1 MIRLILFFAI
11 VVLVATGAVWLADQ
25 PGSLTLNWQAYEIRV
40 SALAATAAAL
50 IGFAVLYMIMRLIR
64 NIFVAP
70 RAAATALKS
79 RRRKKGY
86 QALTRGLIAAS
97 HGHGK
102 LAEQL
107 SNTAR
112 KLLPDEPL
120 TLLLQAQTAQIK
132 GEEAGAAKVFRTML
146 ESPET
151 QVLGLRG
158 LFTQARKDGET
169 DVARAIAARAV
180 KLEPD
185 SPWAS
190 AALLELQSSTGS
202 WLSAER
208 TLELQKRHKLISKA
222 RARRL
227 RAVLLTAQAMEKENA
242 EPEAAL
248 SQALEA
254 HKLAPGLVPAAV
266 LAGRLLAQKG
276 KQSRAAR
283 VLEKTWGIAP
293 HPDLADVYAHLRMG
307 DKPPARLKRIQALA
321 ARTPGHPEAAM
332 ALARAAIEA
341 REWKEARKA
350 LEPLLEDPGQN
361 ACLLMARIE
370 DGEFG
375 DKGRAR
381 EWLSRALR
389 ARRDPVWIA
398 DGFESER
405 WAPVSPVTGQLDA
418 FEWKIPHESLPPATA
433 VLDEGIIDMAGHT
446 DKHADKGADDVVTDG
461 EDAVLEILPPET
473 TEPND
478 TETEKPADAGGKGPV
493 SPEKPAPEASSS
505 PEEKPE
511 TAAILKPAGHQ
522 PDDPGP
528 LKEARAGQE
537 TSIFG
542 FLRRPGA

>member
-11 VVLVATGAVWLADQ
+11 VVLVAAGAVWLADQ

-40 SALAATAAAL
+40 SALAAATAAL
-50 IGFAVLYMIMRLIR
+50 TGFALLYMIIRLIR
-64 NIFVAP
+64 NILAAP
-70 RAAATALKS
+70 KTAVKALRS

-112 KLLPDEPL
+112 KLLPEEPL

-146 ESPET
+146 ESPDT

-227 RAVLLTAQAMEKENA
+227 RAVLLTAQAMEKENT

-248 SQALEA
+248 SLALEA
-254 HKLAPGLVPAAV
+254 HKLAPELVPAAV

-276 KQSRAAR
+276 KHSRAAK
-283 VLEKTWGIAP
+283 VLEKTWSIAP
-293 HPDLADVYAHLRMG
+293 HPDLAEVYAHLRMG
-307 DKPPARLKRIQALA
+307 DKPPERLKRIQTLA

-341 REWKEARKA
+341 RDWAAARQA
-350 LEPLLEDPGQN
+350 LEPLLEEPGQN
-361 ACLLMARIE
+361 TCLLMAQIE

-375 DKGRAR
+375 DRGRAR

-418 FEWKIPHESLPPATA
+418 FEWKVPHESLPPATA
-433 VLDEGIIDMAGHT
+433 VLDEAVIDMAE
-446 DKHADKGADDVVTDG
+446 HADGDDKGAERDG
-461 EDAVLEILPPET
+461 DNAVMEILPPEAPEPKI
-473 TEPND
+473 TEA
-478 TETEKPADAGGKGPV
+478 EKPVDAGGDGPD
-493 SPEKPAPEASSS
+493 SPEKPVPQAGTAA
-505 PEEKPE
+505 EEKPE
-511 TAAILKPAGHQ
+511 TTAILKPAAHQ

-528 LKEARAGQE
+528 LKEARTGQKS
-537 TSIFG
+537 SIFG
-542 FLRRPGA
+542 FLHRPDA